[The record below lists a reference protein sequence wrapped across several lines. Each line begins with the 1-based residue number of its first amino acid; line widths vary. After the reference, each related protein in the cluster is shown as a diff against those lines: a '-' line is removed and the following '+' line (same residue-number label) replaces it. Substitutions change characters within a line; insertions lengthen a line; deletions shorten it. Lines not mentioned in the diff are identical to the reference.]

1 MDKGLTANVPD
12 VHGGPPLLGV
22 HLNVVPHAFN
32 HPLGMSLRQAPEIE
46 MKEVLYAIVEDGF
59 LVEQVEDPHQVGL
72 PWLLTLCSPLI
83 PVQYEESGAAILIL
97 LIFLALSFLLSLCES
112 RLF

>member
-1 MDKGLTANVPD
+1 MDEGLPANVPD
-12 VHGGPPLLGV
+12 VHGGPALLGV
-22 HLNVVPHAFN
+22 RLNVVSHAFN

-72 PWLLTLCSPLI
+72 SWLSD
-83 PVQYEESGAAILIL
+83 GAFQGATFDWASNISLSVKLNTECKILH
-97 LIFLALSFLLSLCES
+97 
-112 RLF
+112 

>member
-1 MDKGLTANVPD
+1 MDEGLPANVPD
-12 VHGGPPLLGV
+12 VHGVPALLGV

-72 PWLLTLCSPLI
+72 PWLRPQAVHST
-83 PVQYEESGAAILIL
+83 
-97 LIFLALSFLLSLCES
+97 SFPIKTKLN
-112 RLF
+112 